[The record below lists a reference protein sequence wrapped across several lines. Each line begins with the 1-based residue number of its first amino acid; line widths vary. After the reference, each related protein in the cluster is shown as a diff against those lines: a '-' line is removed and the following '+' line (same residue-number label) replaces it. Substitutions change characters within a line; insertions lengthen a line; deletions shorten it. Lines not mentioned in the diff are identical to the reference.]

1 MENIYI
7 TLKYKT
13 SSWDFADAEDHA
25 NELANDVSGT
35 IEDTIEDDTYEEA
48 HLFTLLVVD
57 DDPDSLRSG
66 IYEILSGLGGVQ
78 FTIESDDDEDDN

>member
-13 SSWDFADAEDHA
+13 SLWDFNDAQDHA
-25 NELANDVSGT
+25 NELAEDISGT
-35 IEDTIEDDTYEEA
+35 IEDVIEDDTYEEA
-48 HLFTLLVVD
+48 HLFTLSVED
-57 DDPDSLRSG
+57 DNADSLRSG

-78 FTIESDDDEDDN
+78 FTIESDEEE

>member
-13 SSWDFADAEDHA
+13 SLWDFNDAQDHA
-25 NELANDVSGT
+25 NELAEDISGT
-35 IEDTIEDDTYEEA
+35 IEDVIEDDTYEEA
-48 HLFTLLVVD
+48 HLFTLSVED
-57 DDPDSLRSG
+57 DDVDSLRSG

-78 FTIESDDDEDDN
+78 FTIESDEEE